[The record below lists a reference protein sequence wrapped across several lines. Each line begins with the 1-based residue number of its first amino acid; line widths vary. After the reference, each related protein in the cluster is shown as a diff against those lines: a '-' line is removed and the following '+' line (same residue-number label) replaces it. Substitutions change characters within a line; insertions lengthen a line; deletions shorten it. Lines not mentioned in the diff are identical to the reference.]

1 MPQVV
6 TPEQM
11 TQAQSFKQLWSRLS
25 QSRDLISVGAYVA
38 GGDKETDLAISLQPR
53 LVHYLR
59 QGLNE
64 NVSQEQSREQL
75 AAVFTPLTAG

>member
-11 TQAQSFKQLWSRLS
+11 TQAQQFKQLWSRLS

-38 GGDKETDLAISLQPR
+38 GGDKETDLAISLQPK
-53 LVHYLR
+53 LVHFLR

-64 NVSQEQSREQL
+64 NVGLTQSREHL
-75 AAVFTPLTAG
+75 ASVFTPLAAG